1 MGGSESKLEENKPA
15 PETPMKDLTEKG
27 REERK
32 SKQLNKL
39 HTQLV
44 NKTLIEVRKKKS

>member
-1 MGGSESKLEENKPA
+1 MGGSESKSEENKPE
-15 PETPMKDLTEKG
+15 PETPMKDLTKKG
-27 REERK
+27 KEDRK

-44 NKTLIEVRKKKS
+44 NKTLIEVKK